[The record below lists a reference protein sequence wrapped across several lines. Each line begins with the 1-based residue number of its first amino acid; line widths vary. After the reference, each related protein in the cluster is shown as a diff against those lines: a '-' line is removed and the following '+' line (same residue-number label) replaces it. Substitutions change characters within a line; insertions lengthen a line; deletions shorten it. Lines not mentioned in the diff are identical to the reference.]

1 MYPDERVV
9 RLVTSEFLP
18 IRVHVRDPG
27 DVYARLSERLNVH
40 WTPTVLLL
48 DEAGVER
55 YRVEGFIPT
64 DDFLAHLKLGLAKTS
79 LQRGAFDDAERRFRE
94 VVAEHP
100 QIWARGGGVVLG
112 RGVEI
117 QGPERCECSRRDGAG
132 FYDAV
137 RRLGLGEEGVS
148 LACGMTFST
157 SDPDSAAAF
166 EEHRILIRG
175 CARGPGR
182 GGSVATCRNCA
193 PRRAPWMTPPSIS
206 NAAVCTGPSGA
217 STMMPVKPM
226 IVRSAA

>member
-1 MYPDERVV
+1 M

-64 DDFLAHLKLGLAKTS
+64 DDFLAHLKLGLARTS

-100 QIWARGGGVVLG
+100 QSEPAAEALYWA
-112 RGVEI
+112 
-117 QGPERCECSRRDGAG
+117 
-132 FYDAV
+132 
-137 RRLGLGEEGVS
+137 GVS
-148 LACGMTFST
+148 KYKGQN
-157 SDPDSAAAF
+157 DPNALVETAQAFTTRYADSVWAKKASVWRAA
-166 EEHRILIRG
+166 
-175 CARGPGR
+175 
-182 GGSVATCRNCA
+182 
-193 PRRAPWMTPPSIS
+193 
-206 NAAVCTGPSGA
+206 
-217 STMMPVKPM
+217 
-226 IVRSAA
+226 